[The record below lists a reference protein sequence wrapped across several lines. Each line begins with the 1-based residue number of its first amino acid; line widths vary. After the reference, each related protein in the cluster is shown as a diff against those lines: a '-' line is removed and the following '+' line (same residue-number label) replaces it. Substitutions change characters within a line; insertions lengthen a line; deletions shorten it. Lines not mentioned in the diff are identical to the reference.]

1 MSQQKRGGYK
11 RKEKK
16 VKPTTVPT
24 FEINKKGITKMLHV
38 LQQVAF
44 FHQQVHVHSVDEK
57 KQTGSTVWINYI
69 LALLIICFK

>member
-38 LQQVAF
+38 LQQVM
-44 FHQQVHVHSVDEK
+44 
-57 KQTGSTVWINYI
+57 
-69 LALLIICFK
+69 